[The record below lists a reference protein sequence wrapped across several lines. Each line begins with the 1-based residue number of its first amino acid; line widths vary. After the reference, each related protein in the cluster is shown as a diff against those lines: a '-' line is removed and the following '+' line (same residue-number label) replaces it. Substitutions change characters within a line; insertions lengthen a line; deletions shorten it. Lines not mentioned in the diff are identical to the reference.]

1 MFKKKFLIIY
11 ILSAALLAGCTAVPV
26 EPEVTIPEVTAA
38 PTEPEVTD
46 PPTELETEPPTEPE
60 TEPET
65 EAVTEPLPEPGD
77 ADFVKIID
85 YIPDVVIDLR
95 YSTEN
100 NHTGKVIYDFEDI
113 WLRYGT
119 VKKLM
124 KVQEKLKEDG
134 YRLKIW
140 DGFRPTYAQF
150 RLWEACPDARYVANP
165 YVEFSNHSRGNT
177 IDLTIVYADGN
188 EVLMPTEFD
197 NTTPMADRVYDDCS
211 PDAAHNS
218 QYLENIMVSCG
229 FWGYWG
235 EWWHYT
241 DNTRYP
247 VEEVFNPG
255 DLP

>member
-1 MFKKKFLIIY
+1 MKVRNIIVFLLI
-11 ILSAALLAGCTAVPV
+11 AALLAGCTAAPV
-26 EPEVTIPEVTAA
+26 EPEVTTPEPTEVI
-38 PTEPEVTD
+38 TEPEVTD
-46 PPTELETEPPTEPE
+46 APTEPE
-60 TEPET
+60 TEPPT
-65 EAVTEPLPEPGD
+65 EAPTEPPTEAETEPLPEPEDG
-77 ADFVKIID
+77 DFVKVID

-100 NHTGKVIYDFEDI
+100 NHTGKVIYDFEDV

-124 KVQEKLKEDG
+124 KVQQKLKEDG

-150 RLWEACPDARYVANP
+150 SLWEACPDARYVANP

-188 EVLMPTEFD
+188 EVMMPTEFD
-197 NTTPMADRVYDDCS
+197 DTTPMADRVYDDCS

-218 QYLENIMVSCG
+218 QYLEDIMVSCG

-241 DNTRYP
+241 DNQKYP
-247 VEEVFNPG
+247 VEKEFNPG

>member
-1 MFKKKFLIIY
+1 MKKLWIICILIT
-11 ILSAALLAGCTAVPV
+11 ALLSGCVQNPG
-26 EPEVTIPEVTAA
+26 EVTE
-38 PTEPEVTD
+38 PTEITTQPDITQ
-46 PPTELETEPPTEPE
+46 PLTEPPTEPPTE
-60 TEPET
+60 EITFPPTEPEI
-65 EAVTEPLPEPGD
+65 TEPLPEPED
-77 ADFVKIID
+77 DDFVKIID

-95 YSTEN
+95 YSTTN

-124 KVQEKLKEDG
+124 KVQEMLKEDG

-140 DGFRPTYAQF
+140 DGFRPTFAQF

-165 YVEFSNHSRGNT
+165 YVEYSNHSRGNT
-177 IDLTIVYADGN
+177 VDLTIVYADGN
-188 EVLMPTEFD
+188 EVMMPTEFD
-197 NTTPMADRVYDDCS
+197 NTTPMADRNYDDCS

-241 DNTRYP
+241 DNQKYP
-247 VEEVFNPG
+247 VEEVFNPA

>member
-1 MFKKKFLIIY
+1 MKKQIIIY
-11 ILSAALLAGCTAVPV
+11 ILVAILLVGCTAVPV

-46 PPTELETEPPTEPE
+46 APTEPE
-60 TEPET
+60 TEPPT
-65 EAVTEPLPEPGD
+65 EAPTEPPTEAETEPLPEPED

-150 RLWEACPDARYVANP
+150 SLWEACPDARYVANP

-197 NTTPMADRVYDDCS
+197 DTTPMADRVYDDCS

-218 QYLENIMVSCG
+218 QYLEDIMVSCG